1 MESTRENL
9 RLFVRRFGLL
19 NASCCDFC
27 CGEQVSLV
35 QCHILHEIRRA
46 GNASIQRVADEL
58 GMDITTFSRQIKT
71 LEKKGMILR
80 RISPDDRRVSLLGL
94 TDSGMD
100 VTEKIDRFMTGK
112 VEQIFSCMT
121 PFERETVTKSLEL
134 LNGALANIDK
144 SAAERLDVEFCK

>member
-100 VTEKIDRFMTGK
+100 VTEKIDRFMTEK

-144 SAAERLDVEFCK
+144 SADERLDVEFCK